1 MWSGFHCTPC
11 IETCSNLPD
20 LKRPIAILLRPTLL
34 ALVLITLAS
43 ASAQVIAQNQIS
55 QDYIIG
61 TQLMRQGQNE
71 RAAEIFAS
79 LVEKNPGNYMYLEQ
93 YILAL
98 SNMKQYEKAVQ
109 TIESYLR
116 TAPNDLMTTTRL
128 ANLHHVSG
136 DTSKAFEV
144 WNRALQM
151 EAGNPNVA
159 RIVSESMQDRREFDK
174 AADVLQKARIQF
186 EDQSLFLFELANI
199 YLIAGKYS
207 LAAREYNSILLQYP
221 DRLQFIQR
229 QYSRFNDMELVDA
242 AIVESDESIR
252 SLAVGDERI
261 AMMREFQIWLLLERG
276 LYRRAIATA
285 RNMDAESGQQTMALF
300 NVGQRLAG
308 QNEYELSEQAL
319 KVYADNRNHPLS
331 ARSGEELA
339 SVYMRWARYLITN
352 NLDTGEKV
360 DSLYVRADSTLRR
373 IRADFAGYQRRSQ
386 VALLQTELA
395 LDYLKDSELARKWL
409 EDMNRF
415 GEAEQFRIER
425 QYLEGRILMFEGR
438 FNEARVLLTR
448 ANTEARIGDVA
459 EKTRYFLA
467 LTDFYSKDYEFAGIQ
482 LKALERQNASLYAN
496 DALQLRLWIM
506 EGRNK
511 DSTTTQIDIFSSA
524 MYAWMKND
532 VTAAADLS
540 RQIVI
545 EHAKHPL
552 ADDALMLLSRTMRYE
567 DPLDALTMIDDF
579 IRSSTGSAMT
589 EQLLWERI
597 LLTNRLKSDP
607 TRMLV
612 EMRELQKD
620 GANQADPQLAD
631 VKFAITQA
639 ARASNTKEAWGSII
653 SLNSSFKIIE
663 NSTLNLFT
671 EQGYTE
677 ILEELLVRFP
687 QGFYSGT
694 AREQL
699 RSLKQNL

>member
-1 MWSGFHCTPC
+1 MPC
-11 IETCSNLPD
+11 IETCSSSPD
-20 LKRPIAILLRPTLL
+20 LNNLTAFIYRPLLLTLVILTL
-34 ALVLITLAS
+34 S
-43 ASAQVIAQNQIS
+43 ATFVTTSAQNQIS
-55 QDYIIG
+55 QDFIIG
-61 TQLMRQGQNE
+61 TQLMRQGQHE
-71 RAAEIFAS
+71 RAAEIFAG
-79 LVEKNPGNYMYLEQ
+79 LVEKNPSNFMYLEQ

-98 SNMKQYEKAVQ
+98 SNLKQYDKAIQ
-109 TIESYLR
+109 TVETYLSM
-116 TAPNDLMTTTRL
+116 APSDVMTTTRL
-128 ANLHHVSG
+128 ANIYHISG
-136 DTSKAFEV
+136 DIPKAFEI
-144 WNRALQM
+144 WNRVLTM
-151 EAGNPNVA
+151 EPGNPNVP

-174 AADVLQKARIQF
+174 AAEVLQEARKQYD
-186 EDQSLFLFELANI
+186 DQSLFLFELANI

-242 AIVESDESIR
+242 AIIESDESIR
-252 SLAVGDERI
+252 TLPIGDERI

-285 RNMDAESGQQTMALF
+285 RNMDVESGQKTMALF

-308 QNEYELSEQAL
+308 QNEFELSEQAL
-319 KVYADNRNHPLS
+319 KVYADNTEHPLS

-360 DSLYVRADSTLRR
+360 DSLYTRADSTLRK
-373 IRADFAGYQRRSQ
+373 IRAGFPGYQRRSQ

-395 LDYLKDSELARKWL
+395 LDYLKDGELARQWL
-409 EDMNRF
+409 NDMTRF
-415 GEAEQFRIER
+415 GEAEQYRIER
-425 QYLEGRILMFEGR
+425 QYLEGRILMFDGR

-467 LTDFYSKDYEFAGIQ
+467 LTDFYSKDYEFASIQ

-506 EGRNK
+506 DGRNK
-511 DSTTTQIDIFSSA
+511 DSTTTQIDLFSSA
-524 MYAWMKND
+524 MFSWMKND
-532 VTAAADLS
+532 VTKAAELS

-607 TRMLV
+607 TRMLL
-612 EMRELQKD
+612 EMQESQREMAGQQDK
-620 GANQADPQLAD
+620 QLAD
-631 VKFAITQA
+631 VDFAILQA
-639 ARASNTKEAWGSII
+639 ARSSNNQEVWDSI
-653 SLNSSFKIIE
+653 SRLNSNFKIIE
-663 NSTLNLFT
+663 NTTLNLFT

-677 ILEELLVRFP
+677 ILEDLLIRFP

-694 AREQL
+694 ARDQL

>member
-1 MWSGFHCTPC
+1 MYQSSD
-11 IETCSNLPD
+11 IIY
-20 LKRPIAILLRPTLL
+20 RPFLFVLLLLTIAPIFSTVR
-34 ALVLITLAS
+34 
-43 ASAQVIAQNQIS
+43 AQNQLS
-55 QDYIIG
+55 QDFIIG
-61 TQLMRQGQNE
+61 TQLLNQGQNE
-71 RAAEIFAS
+71 EAAQIFAS
-79 LVEKNPGNYMYLEQ
+79 LVENNPGNFMYLEQ

-98 SNMKQYEKAVQ
+98 SNMKQYEKAIQ
-109 TIESYLR
+109 TVISYLN
-116 TAPNDLMTTTRL
+116 TSPNDLIITTRL
-128 ANLHHVSG
+128 ANLYHISSDV
-136 DTSKAFEV
+136 SKATEI
-144 WNRALQM
+144 WNQALLM

-159 RIVSESMQDRREFDK
+159 RIVSESMQERREFDK
-174 AADVLQKARIQF
+174 AAEVLQNARMQF
-186 EDQSLFLFELANI
+186 RDQRLFLFELANI

-242 AIVESDESIR
+242 AIIESEESIR
-252 SLAVGDERI
+252 KLPIGDERI
-261 AMMREFQIWLLLERG
+261 SMMREFQIWLLLERG

-285 RNMDAESGQQTMALF
+285 RNMDVESGQQTMALF

-319 KVYADNRNHPLS
+319 KVYADNRDHPLS

-339 SVYMRWARYLITN
+339 SVYMRWARYLMTS

-360 DSLYVRADSTLRR
+360 DSLYTKADTTLRR
-373 IRADFAGYQRRSQ
+373 IRADFPGYQRRSQ
-386 VALLQTELA
+386 VAMLQTELA
-395 LDYLKDSELARKWL
+395 LDYLKDDELARTWL
-409 EDMNRF
+409 NDMNRF
-415 GEAEQFRIER
+415 GEAEQYSIER

-438 FNEARVLLTR
+438 FNEARILLTR

-467 LTDFYSKDYEFAGIQ
+467 LTDFFSKDYEFASIQ

-511 DSTTTQIDIFSSA
+511 DSTTTQIDLFSSA
-524 MYAWMKND
+524 MYAWMKSD
-532 VTAAADLS
+532 VTTAADLS
-540 RQIVI
+540 RQLII
-545 EHAKHPL
+545 EHAKHRL

-579 IRSSTGSAMT
+579 IRSSSGSAIT

-607 TRMLV
+607 TRMLL
-612 EMRELQKD
+612 EMQESRRVMSDQPD
-620 GANQADPQLAD
+620 SQLAD
-631 VKFAITQA
+631 IAFAITQA
-639 ARASNTKEAWGSII
+639 SRAVNTQEVWNSINN
-653 SLNSSFKIIE
+653 LNSNFKIII
-663 NSTLNLFT
+663 NSTINLFT

-677 ILEELLVRFP
+677 ILEDLLVRFP
-687 QGFYSGT
+687 EGFYSGT

>member
-1 MWSGFHCTPC
+1 MQC
-11 IETCSNLPD
+11 IATCSNLPD
-20 LKRPIAILLRPTLL
+20 VKNLITFIYRP
-34 ALVLITLAS
+34 LVLTLVLMTVCTTYTTVS
-43 ASAQVIAQNQIS
+43 AQNQIS
-55 QDYIIG
+55 QDFIIG

-71 RAAEIFAS
+71 RAAEIFAG
-79 LVEKNPGNYMYLEQ
+79 LVDKNPGNFMYLEQ
-93 YILAL
+93 YVLAL
-98 SNMKQYEKAVQ
+98 SNLKQYDKAIH
-109 TIESYLR
+109 TIETYLK

-128 ANLHHVSG
+128 ANIYHISG

-144 WNRALQM
+144 WNQALTM
-151 EAGNPNVA
+151 EIGNPNVP

-174 AADVLQKARIQF
+174 AAEVLQKARLQY
-186 EDQSLFLFELANI
+186 EDQNLFLFELANI
-199 YLIAGKYS
+199 YLVAGKYS
-207 LAAREYNSILLQYP
+207 MAAREYNNILLQYP

-242 AIVESDESIR
+242 AIIESDESIR
-252 SLAVGDERI
+252 TLPVGDERI

-285 RNMDAESGQQTMALF
+285 RNMDVESGQQTMALF
-300 NVGQRLAG
+300 TVGQRLAG

-319 KVYADNRNHPLS
+319 KVYADNRDHPLS

-339 SVYMRWARYLITN
+339 SIYMRWARYLITN

-360 DSLYVRADSTLRR
+360 DTLYARADTTLRR
-373 IRADFAGYQRRSQ
+373 IRTEFPGYQRRSQ

-395 LDYLKDSELARKWL
+395 LDYLKDGELARKWL
-409 EDMNRF
+409 NEMNRF
-415 GEAEQFRIER
+415 GEAEQYRIER
-425 QYLEGRILMFEGR
+425 QYLDGRILMFDGR

-511 DSTTTQIDIFSSA
+511 DSTTTQIDLFSSA

-532 VTAAADLS
+532 VTVAADLS

-579 IRSSTGSAMT
+579 IRSTTGSAMT

-607 TRMLV
+607 TRMLL
-612 EMRELQKD
+612 EMQESRREMTQ
-620 GANQADPQLAD
+620 QSDPQLVD
-631 VKFAITQA
+631 VEFDILQA
-639 ARASNTKEAWGSII
+639 ARASNTQEIWDSINR
-653 SLNSSFKIIE
+653 LNSNFKIIE

-677 ILEELLVRFP
+677 ILEDLLIRFP

>member
-1 MWSGFHCTPC
+1 MYQSSD
-11 IETCSNLPD
+11 IIY
-20 LKRPIAILLRPTLL
+20 RPFLFVLLLLTIAPIFSTVR
-34 ALVLITLAS
+34 
-43 ASAQVIAQNQIS
+43 AQNQLS
-55 QDYIIG
+55 QDFIIG
-61 TQLMRQGQNE
+61 TQLLNQGQNE
-71 RAAEIFAS
+71 EAAQIFAS
-79 LVEKNPGNYMYLEQ
+79 LVENNPGNFMYLEQ

-98 SNMKQYEKAVQ
+98 SNMKQYEKAIQ
-109 TIESYLR
+109 TVISYLN
-116 TAPNDLMTTTRL
+116 TSPNDLIITTRL
-128 ANLHHVSG
+128 ANLYHISG
-136 DTSKAFEV
+136 DVSKATEI
-144 WNRALQM
+144 WNLALLM

-159 RIVSESMQDRREFDK
+159 RIVSESMQERREFDK
-174 AADVLQKARIQF
+174 AAEVLQNARMQF
-186 EDQSLFLFELANI
+186 RDQRLFLFELANI

-242 AIVESDESIR
+242 AIIESEESIR
-252 SLAVGDERI
+252 KLPIGDERI
-261 AMMREFQIWLLLERG
+261 SMMREFQIWLLLERG

-285 RNMDAESGQQTMALF
+285 RNMDVESGQQTMALF

-319 KVYADNRNHPLS
+319 KVYADNRDHPLS

-339 SVYMRWARYLITN
+339 SVYMRWARYLMTS

-360 DSLYVRADSTLRR
+360 DSLYTKADTTLRR
-373 IRADFAGYQRRSQ
+373 IRADFPGYQRRSQ
-386 VALLQTELA
+386 VAMLQTELA
-395 LDYLKDSELARKWL
+395 LDYLKDDELARTWL
-409 EDMNRF
+409 NDMNRF
-415 GEAEQFRIER
+415 GEAEQYSIER

-438 FNEARVLLTR
+438 FNEARILLTR

-467 LTDFYSKDYEFAGIQ
+467 LTDFFSKDYEFASIQ

-511 DSTTTQIDIFSSA
+511 DSTTTQIDLFSSA
-524 MYAWMKND
+524 MYAWMKSD
-532 VTAAADLS
+532 VTTAADLS
-540 RQIVI
+540 RQLII
-545 EHAKHPL
+545 EHAKHRL

-579 IRSSTGSAMT
+579 IRSSSGSAIT

-607 TRMLV
+607 TRMLL
-612 EMRELQKD
+612 EMQESRRVMSDQPD
-620 GANQADPQLAD
+620 SQLAD
-631 VKFAITQA
+631 IAFAITQA
-639 ARASNTKEAWGSII
+639 SRAVNTQEVWNSINN
-653 SLNSSFKIIE
+653 LNSNFKIII
-663 NSTLNLFT
+663 NSTINLFT

-677 ILEELLVRFP
+677 ILEDLLVRFP
-687 QGFYSGT
+687 EGFYSGT

>member
-1 MWSGFHCTPC
+1 MLILVS
-11 IETCSNLPD
+11 IL
-20 LKRPIAILLRPTLL
+20 AIDN
-34 ALVLITLAS
+34 ALV
-43 ASAQVIAQNQIS
+43 AQNQIT

-61 TQLMRQGQNE
+61 TQLIRQGQNE
-71 RAAEIFAS
+71 RAAEIFAG

-98 SNMKQYEKAVQ
+98 SNLKEYDKAIQ
-109 TIESYLR
+109 TVETYLKSV
-116 TAPNDLMTTTRL
+116 PSDLMTTSRL
-128 ANLHHVSG
+128 ANLYHISG
-136 DTSKAFEV
+136 DTTKAFDI
-144 WNRALQM
+144 WDKALLL
-151 EAGNPNVA
+151 EEGNPNVP
-159 RIVSESMQDRREFDK
+159 RIVSESMQDRREFAK
-174 AADVLQKARIQF
+174 AAEVLQDARVKYN
-186 EDQSLFLFELANI
+186 DPSLFLFELANI
-199 YLIAGKYS
+199 YLIAGEYDK
-207 LAAREYNSILLQYP
+207 AAREYNSILLKYP

-242 AIVESDESIR
+242 AIIESDETIR
-252 SLAVGDERI
+252 TLPVGDERI
-261 AMMREFQIWLLLERG
+261 SMMREFQIWLLLERG

-285 RNMDAESGQQTMALF
+285 RNMDIESGQQTMALF

-319 KVYADNRNHPLS
+319 RVYAENPEHPLS

-339 SVYMRWARYLITN
+339 SVYMKWARHLITN
-352 NLDTGEKV
+352 NLDTGEKI

-373 IRADFAGYQRRSQ
+373 IRSEFPGYQRRSQ

-395 LDYLKDSELARKWL
+395 LDYLKDVELARSWL
-409 EDMNRF
+409 NDMNRF
-415 GEAEQFRIER
+415 GEAEQYRIER

-448 ANTEARIGDVA
+448 SNTEARIGDLA

-511 DSTTTQIDIFSSA
+511 DSTTTQVDLLSSA
-524 MYAWMKND
+524 MYAWMRNEAK
-532 VTAAADLS
+532 TAADLS

-545 EHAKHPL
+545 EHARHPL
-552 ADDALMLLSRTMRYE
+552 VDDALMLLSRTMRYE
-567 DPLDALTMIDDF
+567 DPLDALSLIDDF
-579 IRSSTGSAMT
+579 IRTAQGSAIT

-607 TRMLV
+607 SRVLL
-612 EMRELQKD
+612 EMMESQK
-620 GANQADPQLAD
+620 AEPAAEQQALTDIDLAL
-631 VKFAITQA
+631 IQA
-639 ARASNTKEAWGSII
+639 AQSSNTQEVWKTI
-653 SLNSSFKIIE
+653 SNMNLNFKIIE
-663 NSTLNLFT
+663 SSTLNLFT

-677 ILEELLVRFP
+677 ILEDLLVRFP
-687 QGFYSGT
+687 QGFYSAT

-699 RSLKQNL
+699 RSHKQNL

>member
-1 MWSGFHCTPC
+1 MTA
-11 IETCSNLPD
+11 LYY
-20 LKRPIAILLRPTLL
+20 RPLSLSLLVVAVLAIGVP
-34 ALVLITLAS
+34 AV
-43 ASAQVIAQNQIS
+43 AQNQIT
-55 QDYIIG
+55 QDFIIG
-61 TQLMRQGQNE
+61 TQLIRQGQNE
-71 RAAEIFAS
+71 RAAEIFGG

-93 YILAL
+93 YVLAL
-98 SNMKQYEKAVQ
+98 SNLKEYGKAIQ
-109 TIESYLR
+109 TVETYLKSV
-116 TAPNDLMTTTRL
+116 PSDVMTTSRL
-128 ANLHHVSG
+128 ANLYHISG
-136 DTSKAFEV
+136 DTTKAFDV
-144 WNRALQM
+144 WNMALRL
-151 EAGNPNVA
+151 EEGNPNVP

-174 AADVLQKARIQF
+174 AAEVLQEARKKY
-186 EDQSLFLFELANI
+186 DDPSLFLFELANI
-199 YLIAGKYS
+199 YLISGKYDM
-207 LAAREYNSILLQYP
+207 AAREYNSILLQYP

-242 AIVESDESIR
+242 AIIESDESIR
-252 SLAVGDERI
+252 TLPAGDERI
-261 AMMREFQIWLLLERG
+261 SMMREFQIWLLLERG

-285 RNMDAESGQQTMALF
+285 RNMDVESGQQTMALF

-308 QNEYELSEQAL
+308 QNEYQLSEQAL
-319 KVYADNRNHPLS
+319 KVYADNLEHPLS

-339 SVYMRWARYLITN
+339 SVYMKWARYLITN
-352 NLDTGEKV
+352 NLDTGEKI
-360 DSLYVRADSTLRR
+360 DSLYVKADSTLRR
-373 IRADFAGYQRRSQ
+373 IRAEFPGYQRRSQ
-386 VALLQTELA
+386 VAMLQTELA
-395 LDYLKDSELARKWL
+395 LDYLKDAELAKSWL
-409 EDMNRF
+409 DDMNRF
-415 GEAEQFRIER
+415 GEAEQYRIDR

-448 ANTEARIGDVA
+448 SNTEARIGDLA

-506 EGRNK
+506 EGKNK
-511 DSTTTQIDIFSSA
+511 DSTTTQIDLFSSA

-532 VTAAADLS
+532 VGTAADLS

-552 ADDALMLLSRTMRYE
+552 VDDALMLLSRTMRYE
-567 DPLDALTMIDDF
+567 DPLDALNLIDDF
-579 IRSSTGSAMT
+579 IRTASGSAIT

-607 TRMLV
+607 ARVLMEMQEAQDETSSNSDTALTDIELALV
-612 EMRELQKD
+612 
-620 GANQADPQLAD
+620 
-631 VKFAITQA
+631 QA
-639 ARASNTKEAWGSII
+639 AQSTNAQDVWNSIN
-653 SLNSSFKIIE
+653 SMNLNFKIIE

-677 ILEELLVRFP
+677 ILEDLLVRFP
-687 QGFYSGT
+687 QGFYSAT

>member
-1 MWSGFHCTPC
+1 LLDV
-11 IETCSNLPD
+11 NR
-20 LKRPIAILLRPTLL
+20 LKDMIYRPLL
-34 ALVLITLAS
+34 LVLLFLTIGAMCTT
-43 ASAQVIAQNQIS
+43 VTAQNQIS
-55 QDYIIG
+55 QDFIIG
-61 TQLMRQGQNE
+61 TQLLRQGQNE

-79 LVEKNPGNYMYLEQ
+79 LVEKNPGNFMYLEQ
-93 YILAL
+93 YILAIGNL
-98 SNMKQYEKAVQ
+98 KQYDKAIQ
-109 TIESYLR
+109 TVTSYLK

-128 ANLHHVSG
+128 AHLYHLSG
-136 DTSKAFEV
+136 DTAKAFEI
-144 WNRALQM
+144 WNQALLM
-151 EAGNPNVA
+151 EVGNPNVA

-174 AADVLQKARIQF
+174 AAEVLQLARTQLQ
-186 EDQSLFLFELANI
+186 DQNLFLFELANI

-207 LAAREYNSILLQYP
+207 LAAREYNTILLQYP

-242 AIVESDESIR
+242 AIIESDESIR
-252 SLAVGDERI
+252 KLTVGDERI

-285 RNMDAESGQQTMALF
+285 RNMDADSGQQTMALF

-308 QNEYELSEQAL
+308 QNEFELSEQAL
-319 KVYADNRNHPLS
+319 KVYADNRDHPLS
-331 ARSGEELA
+331 ARSSEELA
-339 SVYMRWARYLITN
+339 SVYMRWARYLITS

-360 DSLYVRADSTLRR
+360 DSLYTKADSTLRR
-373 IRADFAGYQRRSQ
+373 IRAEFAGYQRRSQ

-395 LDYLKDSELARKWL
+395 LDYLKDGELARTWL
-409 EDMNRF
+409 NDMNRF
-415 GEAEQFRIER
+415 GEAEQYRIER

-511 DSTTTQIDIFSSA
+511 DSTTTQIDLFSSA

-532 VTAAADLS
+532 GATAADLS
-540 RQIVI
+540 RQIII
-545 EHAKHPL
+545 EHTKHPL

-579 IRSSTGSAMT
+579 IRTSSVSTMT

-607 TRMLV
+607 TRMLL
-612 EMRELQKD
+612 EMQESQREMAGLQD
-620 GANQADPQLAD
+620 SQTAD
-631 VKFAITQA
+631 VDFALLQA
-639 ARASNTKEAWGSII
+639 ARSSNSQDVWNSINT
-653 SLNSSFKIIE
+653 LNSNFKIIE

-677 ILEELLVRFP
+677 ILEDLLVRFP

-699 RSLKQNL
+699 RSLKKNL

>member
-1 MWSGFHCTPC
+1 MYQSSD
-11 IETCSNLPD
+11 IIY
-20 LKRPIAILLRPTLL
+20 RPFLFVLLLLTIAPIFSTVR
-34 ALVLITLAS
+34 
-43 ASAQVIAQNQIS
+43 AQNQLS
-55 QDYIIG
+55 QDFIIG
-61 TQLMRQGQNE
+61 TQLLNQGQNE
-71 RAAEIFAS
+71 EAAQIFAS
-79 LVEKNPGNYMYLEQ
+79 LVENNPGNFMYLEQ

-98 SNMKQYEKAVQ
+98 SNMKQYEKAIQ
-109 TIESYLR
+109 TVISYLN
-116 TAPNDLMTTTRL
+116 TSPNDLIITTRL
-128 ANLHHVSG
+128 ANLYHISG
-136 DTSKAFEV
+136 DVSKATEI
-144 WNRALQM
+144 WNQALLM

-159 RIVSESMQDRREFDK
+159 RIVSESMQERREFDK
-174 AADVLQKARIQF
+174 AAEVLQNARMQF
-186 EDQSLFLFELANI
+186 RDQRLFLFELANI

-242 AIVESDESIR
+242 AIIESEESIR
-252 SLAVGDERI
+252 KLPIGDERI
-261 AMMREFQIWLLLERG
+261 SMMREFQIWLLLERG

-285 RNMDAESGQQTMALF
+285 RNMDVESGQQTMALF

-319 KVYADNRNHPLS
+319 KVYADNRDHPLS

-339 SVYMRWARYLITN
+339 SVYMRWARYLMTS

-360 DSLYVRADSTLRR
+360 DSLYAKADTTLRR
-373 IRADFAGYQRRSQ
+373 IRADFPGYQRRSQ
-386 VALLQTELA
+386 VAMLQTELA
-395 LDYLKDSELARKWL
+395 LDYLKDDELARTWL
-409 EDMNRF
+409 NDMNRF
-415 GEAEQFRIER
+415 GEAEQYSIER

-438 FNEARVLLTR
+438 FNEARILLTR

-467 LTDFYSKDYEFAGIQ
+467 LTDFFSKDYEFASIQ

-511 DSTTTQIDIFSSA
+511 DSTTTQIDLFSSA
-524 MYAWMKND
+524 MYAWMKSD
-532 VTAAADLS
+532 VTTAADLS
-540 RQIVI
+540 RQLII
-545 EHAKHPL
+545 EHAKHRL

-579 IRSSTGSAMT
+579 IRSSSGSAIT

-607 TRMLV
+607 TRMLL
-612 EMRELQKD
+612 EMQESRRVMSDQPD
-620 GANQADPQLAD
+620 SQLAD
-631 VKFAITQA
+631 IAFAITQA
-639 ARASNTKEAWGSII
+639 SRAVNTQEVWNSINN
-653 SLNSSFKIIE
+653 LNSNFKIII
-663 NSTLNLFT
+663 NSTINLFT

-677 ILEELLVRFP
+677 ILEDLLVRFP
-687 QGFYSGT
+687 EGFYSGT

>member
-1 MWSGFHCTPC
+1 MYQSSD
-11 IETCSNLPD
+11 IIY
-20 LKRPIAILLRPTLL
+20 RPFLFVLLLLTIAPIFSTVR
-34 ALVLITLAS
+34 
-43 ASAQVIAQNQIS
+43 AQNQLS
-55 QDYIIG
+55 QDFIIG
-61 TQLMRQGQNE
+61 TQLLNQGQNE
-71 RAAEIFAS
+71 GAAQIFAS
-79 LVEKNPGNYMYLEQ
+79 LVENNPGNFMYLEQ

-98 SNMKQYEKAVQ
+98 SNMKQYEKAIQSV
-109 TIESYLR
+109 ISYLN
-116 TAPNDLMTTTRL
+116 TSPNDLIITTRL
-128 ANLHHVSG
+128 ANLYHISG
-136 DTSKAFEV
+136 DVSKATEI
-144 WNRALQM
+144 WNQALLM

-159 RIVSESMQDRREFDK
+159 RIVSESMQERREFDK
-174 AADVLQKARIQF
+174 AAEVLQNARMQF
-186 EDQSLFLFELANI
+186 RDQRLFLFELANI

-242 AIVESDESIR
+242 AIIESEESIR
-252 SLAVGDERI
+252 KLPIGDERI
-261 AMMREFQIWLLLERG
+261 SMMREFQIWLLLERG

-285 RNMDAESGQQTMALF
+285 RNMDVESGQQTMALF

-319 KVYADNRNHPLS
+319 KVYADNRDHPLS

-339 SVYMRWARYLITN
+339 SVYMRWARYLMTS

-360 DSLYVRADSTLRR
+360 DSLYTKADTTLRR
-373 IRADFAGYQRRSQ
+373 IRADFPGYQRRSQ
-386 VALLQTELA
+386 VAMLQTELA
-395 LDYLKDSELARKWL
+395 LDYLKDDELARTWL
-409 EDMNRF
+409 NDMNRF
-415 GEAEQFRIER
+415 GEAEQYSIER

-438 FNEARVLLTR
+438 FNEARILLTR

-467 LTDFYSKDYEFAGIQ
+467 LTDFFSKDYEFASIQ

-511 DSTTTQIDIFSSA
+511 DSTTTQIDLFSSA
-524 MYAWMKND
+524 MYAWMKSD
-532 VTAAADLS
+532 VTTAADLS
-540 RQIVI
+540 RQLII
-545 EHAKHPL
+545 EHAKHRL

-579 IRSSTGSAMT
+579 IRSSSGSAIT

-607 TRMLV
+607 TRMLL
-612 EMRELQKD
+612 EMQESRRVMSDQPD
-620 GANQADPQLAD
+620 SQLAD
-631 VKFAITQA
+631 IAFAITQA
-639 ARASNTKEAWGSII
+639 SRAVNTQEVWNSINN
-653 SLNSSFKIIE
+653 LNSNFKIII
-663 NSTLNLFT
+663 NSTINLFT

-677 ILEELLVRFP
+677 ILEDLLVRFP
-687 QGFYSGT
+687 EGFYSGT

>member
-1 MWSGFHCTPC
+1 MQC
-11 IETCSNLPD
+11 IAICSNLPD
-20 LKRPIAILLRPTLL
+20 VKKLISIIFRPLLLTFAFLTAFSAITT
-34 ALVLITLAS
+34 VS
-43 ASAQVIAQNQIS
+43 AQNQIS
-55 QDYIIG
+55 QDFIIG

-71 RAAEIFAS
+71 RAAEIFAG
-79 LVEKNPGNYMYLEQ
+79 LVEKNPGNFMYLEQ

-98 SNMKQYEKAVQ
+98 SNLKQYEKAIQ
-109 TIESYLR
+109 TIESYLT

-128 ANLHHVSG
+128 ASMYHISG
-136 DTSKAFEV
+136 DNSKALDI
-144 WNRALQM
+144 WNKALTM
-151 EAGNPNVA
+151 EAGNPNVP
-159 RIVSESMQDRREFDK
+159 RIVSESMQERREFDK
-174 AADVLQKARIQF
+174 AADVLQKARLQF
-186 EDQSLFLFELANI
+186 GDQNLFLFELANI

-207 LAAREYNSILLQYP
+207 LAAREYNNILLQYP

-242 AIVESDESIR
+242 AIIESDESIR
-252 SLAVGDERI
+252 ALSAGDERI

-285 RNMDAESGQQTMALF
+285 RNMDVESGQQTMALF

-319 KVYADNRNHPLS
+319 KVYADNRDHPLS

-360 DSLYVRADSTLRR
+360 DTLYARADSTLRW
-373 IRADFAGYQRRSQ
+373 IRAEFPGYQRRSQ

-395 LDYLKDSELARKWL
+395 LDYLKDGELARKWL
-409 EDMNRF
+409 NDMNRF
-415 GEAEQFRIER
+415 GEAEQYRIER
-425 QYLEGRILMFEGR
+425 QYLDGRILIFDGR

-448 ANTEARIGDVA
+448 ANTEARIGDIA

-511 DSTTTQIDIFSSA
+511 DSTTTQIDLFSSA
-524 MYAWMKND
+524 MYAWMKNE
-532 VTAAADLS
+532 VATAAELS
-540 RQIVI
+540 RNIVI

-607 TRMLV
+607 TRMLL
-612 EMRELQKD
+612 EMQESRREVIQ
-620 GANQADPQLAD
+620 QPDPQLAD
-631 VKFAITQA
+631 VEFAILQA
-639 ARASNTKEAWGSII
+639 ARSSNSQEIWDSINR
-653 SLNSSFKIIE
+653 LNSNLKIIE

-677 ILEELLVRFP
+677 ILEDLLIRFP
-687 QGFYSGT
+687 QGFYSGM

>member
-1 MWSGFHCTPC
+1 MYQSSD
-11 IETCSNLPD
+11 IIY
-20 LKRPIAILLRPTLL
+20 RPFLFVLLLLTIAPIFSTVR
-34 ALVLITLAS
+34 
-43 ASAQVIAQNQIS
+43 AQNQLS
-55 QDYIIG
+55 QDFIIG
-61 TQLMRQGQNE
+61 TQLLNQGQNE
-71 RAAEIFAS
+71 GAAQIFAS
-79 LVEKNPGNYMYLEQ
+79 LVENNPGNFMYLEQ

-98 SNMKQYEKAVQ
+98 SNMKQYEKAIQ
-109 TIESYLR
+109 TVISYLN
-116 TAPNDLMTTTRL
+116 TSPNDLIITTRL
-128 ANLHHVSG
+128 ANLYHISG
-136 DTSKAFEV
+136 DVSKATEI
-144 WNRALQM
+144 WNQALLM

-159 RIVSESMQDRREFDK
+159 RIVSESMQERREFDK
-174 AADVLQKARIQF
+174 AAEVLQNARMQF
-186 EDQSLFLFELANI
+186 RDQRLFLFELANI

-242 AIVESDESIR
+242 AIIESEESIR
-252 SLAVGDERI
+252 KLPIGDERI
-261 AMMREFQIWLLLERG
+261 SMMREFQIWLLLERG

-285 RNMDAESGQQTMALF
+285 RNMDVESGQQTMALF

-319 KVYADNRNHPLS
+319 KVYADNRDHPLS

-339 SVYMRWARYLITN
+339 SVYMRWARYLMTS

-360 DSLYVRADSTLRR
+360 DSLYTKADTTLRR
-373 IRADFAGYQRRSQ
+373 IRADFPGYQRRSQ
-386 VALLQTELA
+386 VAMLQTELA
-395 LDYLKDSELARKWL
+395 LDYLKDDELARTWL
-409 EDMNRF
+409 NDMNRF
-415 GEAEQFRIER
+415 GEAEQYSIER
-425 QYLEGRILMFEGR
+425 QYLEGRIFMFEGR
-438 FNEARVLLTR
+438 FNEARILLTR

-467 LTDFYSKDYEFAGIQ
+467 LTDFFSKDYEFASIQ

-511 DSTTTQIDIFSSA
+511 DSTTTQIDLFSSA
-524 MYAWMKND
+524 MYAWMKSD
-532 VTAAADLS
+532 VTTAADLS
-540 RQIVI
+540 RQLII
-545 EHAKHPL
+545 EHAKHRL

-579 IRSSTGSAMT
+579 IRSSSGSAIT

-607 TRMLV
+607 TRMLL
-612 EMRELQKD
+612 EMQESQRVISDQPD
-620 GANQADPQLAD
+620 SQLAD
-631 VKFAITQA
+631 IAFAITQA
-639 ARASNTKEAWGSII
+639 SRAVNTQEVWNSINT
-653 SLNSSFKIIE
+653 LNSNFKIII
-663 NSTLNLFT
+663 NSTINLFT

-677 ILEELLVRFP
+677 ILDDLLVRFP
-687 QGFYSGT
+687 EGFYSGT

>member
-1 MWSGFHCTPC
+1 MYQSTD
-11 IETCSNLPD
+11 IIY
-20 LKRPIAILLRPTLL
+20 RPFLFVLLLLTIAPIFST
-34 ALVLITLAS
+34 V
-43 ASAQVIAQNQIS
+43 QAQNQLS
-55 QDYIIG
+55 QDFIIG
-61 TQLMRQGQNE
+61 TQLLNQGQNE
-71 RAAEIFAS
+71 EAAQIFAS
-79 LVEKNPGNYMYLEQ
+79 LVENNPGNFMYLEQ

-98 SNMKQYEKAVQ
+98 SNMKQYEKAIQ
-109 TIESYLR
+109 TIISYLN
-116 TAPNDLMTTTRL
+116 TSPNDLIITTRL
-128 ANLHHVSG
+128 ANLYHISG
-136 DTSKAFEV
+136 DVSKATEI
-144 WNRALQM
+144 WNQALLM

-159 RIVSESMQDRREFDK
+159 RIVSESMQERREFDK
-174 AADVLQKARIQF
+174 AAEVLQNARMQF
-186 EDQSLFLFELANI
+186 RDQRLFLFELANI

-242 AIVESDESIR
+242 AIIESEESIR
-252 SLAVGDERI
+252 KLPIGDERI
-261 AMMREFQIWLLLERG
+261 SMMREFQIWLLLERG

-285 RNMDAESGQQTMALF
+285 RNMDVESGQQTMALF

-319 KVYADNRNHPLS
+319 KVYADNRDHPLS

-339 SVYMRWARYLITN
+339 SVYMRWARYLMTS
-352 NLDTGEKV
+352 NLDTGKKV
-360 DSLYVRADSTLRR
+360 DSLYTKADTTLRR
-373 IRADFAGYQRRSQ
+373 IRADFPGFQRRSQ
-386 VALLQTELA
+386 VAMLQTELA
-395 LDYLKDSELARKWL
+395 LDYLKDDELARTWL
-409 EDMNRF
+409 NDMNRF
-415 GEAEQFRIER
+415 GEADQYSIER
-425 QYLEGRILMFEGR
+425 QYLEGRILMFDGR
-438 FNEARVLLTR
+438 FNEARILLTR

-467 LTDFYSKDYEFAGIQ
+467 LTDFFSKDYEFASIQ

-511 DSTTTQIDIFSSA
+511 DSTTTQIDLYSSA
-524 MYAWMKND
+524 MYAWMKSD
-532 VTAAADLS
+532 VTTAADLS
-540 RQIVI
+540 RQLII

-579 IRSSTGSAMT
+579 IRSSSGSAIT

-607 TRMLV
+607 TRMLL
-612 EMRELQKD
+612 EMQESRRVMSDQPD
-620 GANQADPQLAD
+620 SQLAD
-631 VKFAITQA
+631 IAFAITQA
-639 ARASNTKEAWGSII
+639 SRAVNTQEVWNSINT
-653 SLNSSFKIIE
+653 LNSSFKIII
-663 NSTLNLFT
+663 NSTINLFT

-677 ILEELLVRFP
+677 ILEDLLVRFP
-687 QGFYSGT
+687 EGFYSGT

>member
-1 MWSGFHCTPC
+1 MYQSSD
-11 IETCSNLPD
+11 IIY
-20 LKRPIAILLRPTLL
+20 RPFLFVLLLLTIAPIFSTVR
-34 ALVLITLAS
+34 
-43 ASAQVIAQNQIS
+43 AQNQLS
-55 QDYIIG
+55 QDFIIG
-61 TQLMRQGQNE
+61 TQLLNQGQNE
-71 RAAEIFAS
+71 GAAQIFAS
-79 LVEKNPGNYMYLEQ
+79 LVENNPGNFMYLEQ

-98 SNMKQYEKAVQ
+98 SNMKQYEKAIQSV
-109 TIESYLR
+109 ISYLN
-116 TAPNDLMTTTRL
+116 TSPNDLIITTRL
-128 ANLHHVSG
+128 ANLYHISG
-136 DTSKAFEV
+136 DVSKATEI
-144 WNRALQM
+144 WNQALLM

-159 RIVSESMQDRREFDK
+159 RIVSESMQERREFDK
-174 AADVLQKARIQF
+174 AAEVLQNARMQF
-186 EDQSLFLFELANI
+186 RDQRLFLFELANI

-242 AIVESDESIR
+242 AIIESEESIR
-252 SLAVGDERI
+252 KLPIGDERI
-261 AMMREFQIWLLLERG
+261 SMMREFQIWLLLERG

-285 RNMDAESGQQTMALF
+285 RNMDVESGQQTMALF

-319 KVYADNRNHPLS
+319 KVYADNRDHPLS

-339 SVYMRWARYLITN
+339 SVYMRWARYLMTS

-360 DSLYVRADSTLRR
+360 DSLYAKADTTLRR
-373 IRADFAGYQRRSQ
+373 IRADFPGYQRRSQ
-386 VALLQTELA
+386 VAMLQTELA
-395 LDYLKDSELARKWL
+395 LDYLKDDELARTWL
-409 EDMNRF
+409 NDMNRF
-415 GEAEQFRIER
+415 GEAEQYSIER

-438 FNEARVLLTR
+438 FNEARILLTR

-467 LTDFYSKDYEFAGIQ
+467 LTDFFSKDYEFASIQ

-511 DSTTTQIDIFSSA
+511 DSTTTQIDLFSSA
-524 MYAWMKND
+524 MYAWMKSD
-532 VTAAADLS
+532 VTTAADLS
-540 RQIVI
+540 RQLII
-545 EHAKHPL
+545 EHAKHRL

-579 IRSSTGSAMT
+579 IRSSSGSAIT

-607 TRMLV
+607 TRMLL
-612 EMRELQKD
+612 EMQESRRVMSDQPD
-620 GANQADPQLAD
+620 SQLAD
-631 VKFAITQA
+631 IAFAITQA
-639 ARASNTKEAWGSII
+639 SRAVNTQEVWNSINN
-653 SLNSSFKIIE
+653 LNSNFKIII
-663 NSTLNLFT
+663 NSTINLFT

-677 ILEELLVRFP
+677 ILEDLLVRFP
-687 QGFYSGT
+687 EGFYSGT

>member
-1 MWSGFHCTPC
+1 MTY
-11 IETCSNLPD
+11 
-20 LKRPIAILLRPTLL
+20 RPLLFALL
-34 ALVLITLAS
+34 FVTIGTIFS
-43 ASAQVIAQNQIS
+43 TVNAQNQIS
-55 QDYIIG
+55 QDFIIG
-61 TQLMRQGQNE
+61 TQLLRQGQND
-71 RAAEIFAS
+71 RAAEIFAG
-79 LVEKNPGNYMYLEQ
+79 LVEKNPGNFMYLEQ

-98 SNMKQYEKAVQ
+98 SNMKQYEKAIQ
-109 TIESYLR
+109 TVTSYLN
-116 TAPNDLMTTTRL
+116 TSPNDLMTTTRL
-128 ANLHHVSG
+128 ANLYHISG
-136 DTSKAFEV
+136 DVSKATEI
-144 WNRALQM
+144 WKQALLM

-159 RIVSESMQDRREFDK
+159 RIVSESMQERREFDK
-174 AADVLQKARIQF
+174 AAEVLQNARSQF
-186 EDQSLFLFELANI
+186 QDASLFLFELANI
-199 YLIAGKYS
+199 YLISGKYS

-242 AIVESDESIR
+242 AIIESDESIR
-252 SLAVGDERI
+252 KLPVGDERI
-261 AMMREFQIWLLLERG
+261 SMMREFQIWLLLERG

-285 RNMDAESGQQTMALF
+285 RNMDVESGQQTMALF

-319 KVYADNRNHPLS
+319 KVYADNRDHPLS

-339 SVYMRWARYLITN
+339 SVYMRWARYLITS
-352 NLDTGEKV
+352 NLDSGEKV
-360 DSLYVRADSTLRR
+360 DSLYSKADTTLRR
-373 IRADFAGYQRRSQ
+373 IRAEFPGYQRRSQ
-386 VALLQTELA
+386 VAMLQTELA
-395 LDYLKDSELARKWL
+395 LDYLKDDELARTWL
-409 EDMNRF
+409 NDMNRF
-415 GEAEQFRIER
+415 GEAEQYRTER

-438 FNEARVLLTR
+438 FNDARILLTR

-524 MYAWMKND
+524 MYAWMKSD
-532 VTAAADLS
+532 VTTAADLS
-540 RQIVI
+540 RQLII

-579 IRSSTGSAMT
+579 IRSSSGSAMT

-607 TRMLV
+607 SRMLLEMQESRNEMSDQPNALSTDV
-612 EMRELQKD
+612 E
-620 GANQADPQLAD
+620 
-631 VKFAITQA
+631 FAITQA
-639 ARASNTKEAWGSII
+639 SRAVNTQEVWNSINT
-653 SLNSSFKIIE
+653 LNSSFKIIN
-663 NSTLNLFT
+663 NSTINLFT

-677 ILEELLVRFP
+677 ILEDLLTRFP

>member
-1 MWSGFHCTPC
+1 MYQSSD
-11 IETCSNLPD
+11 IIY
-20 LKRPIAILLRPTLL
+20 RPFLFVLLLLTIAPIFSTVR
-34 ALVLITLAS
+34 
-43 ASAQVIAQNQIS
+43 AQNQLS
-55 QDYIIG
+55 QDFIIG
-61 TQLMRQGQNE
+61 TQLLNQGQNE
-71 RAAEIFAS
+71 GAAQIFAS
-79 LVEKNPGNYMYLEQ
+79 LVENNPGNFMYLEQ

-98 SNMKQYEKAVQ
+98 SNMKQYEKAIQSV
-109 TIESYLR
+109 ISYLN
-116 TAPNDLMTTTRL
+116 TSPNDLIITTRL
-128 ANLHHVSG
+128 ANLYHISG
-136 DTSKAFEV
+136 DVSKATEI
-144 WNRALQM
+144 WNQALLM

-159 RIVSESMQDRREFDK
+159 RIVSESMQERREFDK
-174 AADVLQKARIQF
+174 AAEVLQNARMQF
-186 EDQSLFLFELANI
+186 RDQRLFLFELANI

-242 AIVESDESIR
+242 AIIESEESIR
-252 SLAVGDERI
+252 KLPIGDERI
-261 AMMREFQIWLLLERG
+261 SMMREFQIWLLLERG

-285 RNMDAESGQQTMALF
+285 RNMDVESGQQTMALF

-319 KVYADNRNHPLS
+319 KVYADNRDHPLS

-339 SVYMRWARYLITN
+339 SVYMRWARYLMTS

-360 DSLYVRADSTLRR
+360 DSLYTKADTTLRR
-373 IRADFAGYQRRSQ
+373 IRADFPGYQRRSQ
-386 VALLQTELA
+386 VAMLQTELA
-395 LDYLKDSELARKWL
+395 LDYLKDDELARTWL
-409 EDMNRF
+409 NDMNRF
-415 GEAEQFRIER
+415 GEAEQYSIER

-438 FNEARVLLTR
+438 FNEARILLTR

-467 LTDFYSKDYEFAGIQ
+467 LTDFFSKDYEFASIQ

-511 DSTTTQIDIFSSA
+511 DSTTTQIDLFSSA
-524 MYAWMKND
+524 MYAWMKSD
-532 VTAAADLS
+532 VTTAADLS
-540 RQIVI
+540 RQLII
-545 EHAKHPL
+545 EHAKHRL

-579 IRSSTGSAMT
+579 IRSSPGSAIT

-607 TRMLV
+607 TRMLL
-612 EMRELQKD
+612 EMQESRRVMSDQPD
-620 GANQADPQLAD
+620 SQLAD
-631 VKFAITQA
+631 IAFAITQA
-639 ARASNTKEAWGSII
+639 SRAVNTQEVWNSINN
-653 SLNSSFKIIE
+653 LNSNFKIII
-663 NSTLNLFT
+663 NSTINLFT

-677 ILEELLVRFP
+677 ILEDLLVRFP
-687 QGFYSGT
+687 EGFYSGT